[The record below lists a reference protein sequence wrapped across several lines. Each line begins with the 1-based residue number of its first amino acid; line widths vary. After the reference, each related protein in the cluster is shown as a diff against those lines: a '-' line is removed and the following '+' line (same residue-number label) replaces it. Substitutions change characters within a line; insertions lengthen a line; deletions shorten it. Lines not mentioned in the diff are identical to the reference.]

1 MDYIYMIEKKSFF
14 KDAQGIDYQV
24 ADLGTL
30 PMPYKNFKKAVMAMQ
45 GMRNRYINL
54 FGETMVK
61 EYTAED
67 ITEAYLYDRFETLNP
82 TTGTRTIVSLYK
94 TYFF

>member
-1 MDYIYMIEKKSFF
+1 MDYIYMIETKSFF

-30 PMPYKNFKKAVMAMQ
+30 PKPYKNFKKAVMAMQ
-45 GMRNRYINL
+45 CKRNIYINL
-54 FGETMVK
+54 FGETIVK
-61 EYTAED
+61 DYTAED
-67 ITEAYLYDRFETLNP
+67 ITEANLYDRFETLNT